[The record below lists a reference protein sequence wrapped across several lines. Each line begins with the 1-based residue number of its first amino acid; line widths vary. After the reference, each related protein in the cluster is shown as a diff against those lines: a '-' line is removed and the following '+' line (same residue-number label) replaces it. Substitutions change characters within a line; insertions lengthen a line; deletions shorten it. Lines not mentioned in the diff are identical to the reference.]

1 MRRFGSGGPPRFRF
15 MEGRYG
21 ADELGRFLS
30 VTGCVC
36 MLAGLILGRVAVS
49 ASKMLILIAL
59 GLVIWCYARVLSKNM
74 ARRREE
80 NEKYLRKRMAAED
93 WFALKRTCFD
103 QRKEFAF
110 FRCPGC
116 GRTVRVPKGKG
127 RIRITCRHC
136 GFSFEK
142 KT

>member
-1 MRRFGSGGPPRFRF
+1 MKRFGSGGTPRFRF

-30 VTGCVC
+30 VSGCAAILLSLVLSRAVPSLSKVLVC
-36 MLAGLILGRVAVS
+36 L
-49 ASKMLILIAL
+49 AL
-59 GLVIWCYARVLSKNM
+59 GLVIWCYSRMLSRNVT
-74 ARRREE
+74 RRRDE
-80 NEKYLRKRMAAED
+80 NQKYLAKRVGVED

-103 QRKEFAF
+103 QRREYAF

-127 RIRITCRHC
+127 RVRITCRHC
-136 GFSFEK
+136 GYSFEK

>member
-1 MRRFGSGGPPRFRF
+1 MKRFGSGGTPRFRF

-30 VTGCVC
+30 ISGCVTI
-36 MLAGLILGRVAVS
+36 LVGLVLGRAVPILSKRLIL
-49 ASKMLILIAL
+49 LAL
-59 GLVIWCYARVLSKNM
+59 GLVIWCYSRVLSRNVT
-74 ARRREE
+74 RRREE
-80 NEKYLRKRMAAED
+80 NQKYLARRVSVED

-103 QRKEFAF
+103 QRREYAF

-116 GRTVRVPKGKG
+116 GKTVRVPKGKG
-127 RIRITCRHC
+127 RLRITCRHC
-136 GFSFEK
+136 GYSFEK

>member
-1 MRRFGSGGPPRFRF
+1 MKRFGSGGPPRFRF

-30 VTGCVC
+30 ITGCAV
-36 MLAGLILGRVAVS
+36 MLLGLVLGRAAPS
-49 ASKMLILIAL
+49 LSKTLICLAL
-59 GLVIWCYARVLSKNM
+59 ALVIWCYSRVLSRKVT
-74 ARRREE
+74 RRREE
-80 NEKYLRKRMAAED
+80 NEKYLRRRIDVQD
-93 WFALKRTCFD
+93 WIALKRTCFD
-103 QRKEFAF
+103 QRKEYAF

-127 RIRITCRHC
+127 RVRITCRHC
-136 GFSFEK
+136 GYSFEK

>member
-1 MRRFGSGGPPRFRF
+1 MKRFGSGGTPRFRI

-30 VTGCVC
+30 ISGCVV
-36 MLAGLILGRVAVS
+36 MLVGILLRRVS
-49 ASKMLILIAL
+49 AGVSNLLVSLAL
-59 GLVIWCYARVLSKNM
+59 ALVVWCYSRVLSKNM
-74 ARRREE
+74 AKRRAE
-80 NEKYLRKRMAAED
+80 NGRYLQKEAAVLD

-103 QRKEFAF
+103 QRKEYAF

-116 GRTVRVPKGKG
+116 SRTVRVPKGKG
-127 RIRITCRHC
+127 RVRITCRHC
-136 GFSFEK
+136 GYTFEK

>member
-1 MRRFGSGGPPRFRF
+1 MKRFGSGGAPRFRI

-30 VTGCVC
+30 ISGCVV
-36 MLAGLILGRVAVS
+36 MLVGILLRRVS
-49 ASKMLILIAL
+49 AGVSNLLVSLAL
-59 GLVIWCYARVLSKNM
+59 ALVVWCYSRVLSKNM
-74 ARRREE
+74 AKRREE
-80 NEKYLRKRMAAED
+80 NGRYLQKEAAVLD

-103 QRKEFAF
+103 QRKEYAF

-116 GRTVRVPKGKG
+116 SRTVRVPKGKG
-127 RIRITCRHC
+127 RVRITCRHC
-136 GFSFEK
+136 GYTFEK

>member
-1 MRRFGSGGPPRFRF
+1 MKRFGSGGPPRFRF

-30 VTGCVC
+30 IAACAALLLGIV
-36 MLAGLILGRVAVS
+36 LRRIAGLLSDILV
-49 ASKMLILIAL
+49 LLAL
-59 GLVIWCYARVLSKNM
+59 GLLIWCYSRVLSKNM
-74 ARRREE
+74 TKRRAE
-80 NEKYLRKRMAAED
+80 NGKYLQKLIAVQD

-103 QRKEFAF
+103 QRKEYAF

-116 GRTVRVPKGKG
+116 SRTIRVPKGKG
-127 RIRITCRHC
+127 RVRITCRHC
-136 GFSFEK
+136 GYSFEK

>member
-1 MRRFGSGGPPRFRF
+1 MKRFGSGGTPRFRF

-30 VTGCVC
+30 ISGCVTI
-36 MLAGLILGRVAVS
+36 LLGLVLGRAVPILSKILIL
-49 ASKMLILIAL
+49 LAL
-59 GLVIWCYARVLSKNM
+59 GLVIWCYSRVLSRNVT
-74 ARRREE
+74 RRREE
-80 NEKYLRKRMAAED
+80 NQKYLAWRIGVED

-103 QRKEFAF
+103 QRREYAF

-116 GRTVRVPKGKG
+116 GKTVRVPKGKG
-127 RIRITCRHC
+127 RVRITCRHC
-136 GFSFEK
+136 GYSFEK

>member
-1 MRRFGSGGPPRFRF
+1 MKRFGSGGPPRFRF

-30 VTGCVC
+30 VSACAAI
-36 MLAGLILGRVAVS
+36 LLGLLMRNAVPVLS
-49 ASKMLILIAL
+49 NIAL
-59 GLVIWCYARVLSKNM
+59 TLGLAAVIWCYSRVLSRNM
-74 ARRREE
+74 SRRREE
-80 NEKYLRKRMAAED
+80 NSRYLGKRMAVQD
-93 WFALKRTCFD
+93 WFDLKRTCFD
-103 QRKEFAF
+103 QRKEYAF

>member
-1 MRRFGSGGPPRFRF
+1 MKRFGPGGTPRFRF

-30 VTGCVC
+30 ISGCVT
-36 MLAGLILGRVAVS
+36 MLLGLVLSRAAPSLSRILIL
-49 ASKMLILIAL
+49 LAL
-59 GLVIWCYARVLSKNM
+59 GLVIWCYSRMLSKNVT
-74 ARRREE
+74 RRRDE
-80 NEKYLRKRMAAED
+80 NQKYLAKRVGVED

-103 QRKEFAF
+103 QRREYAF

-127 RIRITCRHC
+127 RVRITCRHC
-136 GFSFEK
+136 GYSFEK